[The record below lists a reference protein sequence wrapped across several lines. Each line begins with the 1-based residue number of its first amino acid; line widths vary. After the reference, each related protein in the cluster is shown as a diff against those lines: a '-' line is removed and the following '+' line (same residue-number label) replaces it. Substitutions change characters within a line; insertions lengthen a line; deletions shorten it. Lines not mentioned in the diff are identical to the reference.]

1 MKKRMLFSISII
13 LILVSLALAIPAL
26 ANQHELI
33 TFVNI
38 SNGDTVNLS
47 VGETVDFQVVVDSP
61 NATFVQALLLSDQ
74 YYPGR
79 GIFMGGADIATQATS
94 ADLSV
99 SATGKNST
107 ANLAA
112 ADSCEAGQAPVGLV
126 AAVRYVGGVVETKR
140 IDFCIAVDVE

>member
-33 TFVNI
+33 KFVNI
-38 SNGDTVNLS
+38 SDGDTVTLD
-47 VGETVDFQVVVDSP
+47 VGETIDFQVVVDSP

-79 GIFMGGADIATQATS
+79 GIFKGGVDIVTQATS

-107 ANLAA
+107 ASLAA

-126 AAVRYVGGVVETKR
+126 AAVRYKGGVVETAR
-140 IDFCIAVDVE
+140 IDICIVVGVE